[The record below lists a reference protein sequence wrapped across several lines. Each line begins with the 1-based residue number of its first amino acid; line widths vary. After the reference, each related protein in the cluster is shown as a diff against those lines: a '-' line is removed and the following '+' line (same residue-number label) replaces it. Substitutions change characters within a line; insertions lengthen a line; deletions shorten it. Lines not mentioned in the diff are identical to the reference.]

1 MISKELKR
9 LSRRELVDIIYQLKK
24 NEEQMQEKIE
34 TLEAEL
40 EERRIHLSEVGS
52 IAEATTSIT
61 GIFSVAQST
70 ADLYLHEIS
79 SMKEDAQREYEK
91 LIEEA
96 EKKVEEAEN
105 IVEEAEKKAE
115 AIMIDVKKRYDTL
128 ASRYKNDYKKWQQ
141 LQDEIHKLEFQ
152 KEQKLSEE

>member
-1 MISKELKR
+1 MVSKELRK
-9 LSRRELVDIIYQLKK
+9 LNRRELVDVIYQLKK

-96 EKKVEEAEN
+96 EKK
-105 IVEEAEKKAE
+105 AE

-141 LQDEIHKLEFQ
+141 LQDEIRKLEFQ

>member
-1 MISKELKR
+1 MTEATIKNDFSKGSVVGNILSLALPMTLAQLINILYNIVDRMYLGRIPGTATLSLTGLGLCMPIIS
-9 LSRRELVDIIYQLKK
+9 VIIAFANLFG
-24 NEEQMQEKIE
+24 
-34 TLEAEL
+34 TGGAPLC
-40 EERRIHLSEVGS
+40 S
-52 IAEATTSIT
+52 IAR
-61 GIFSVAQST
+61 GKG
-70 ADLYLHEIS
+70 DL
-79 SMKEDAQREYEK
+79 K
-91 LIEEA
+91 EA
-96 EKKVEEAEN
+96 EK

>member
-1 MISKELKR
+1 MVSKELRK
-9 LSRRELVDIIYQLKK
+9 LNRRELVDVIYQLKK
-24 NEEQMQEKIE
+24 NEEQMQEKIDA
-34 TLEAEL
+34 LEAEL

-96 EKKVEEAEN
+96 EKKVED
-105 IVEEAEKKAE
+105 
-115 AIMIDVKKRYDTL
+115 IMIDVKKRYDTL

-141 LQDEIHKLEFQ
+141 LQDEIRKLEFQ

>member
-1 MISKELKR
+1 MVSKELRK
-9 LSRRELVDIIYQLKK
+9 LNRRELVDVIYQLKK

-105 IVEEAEKKAE
+105 IVQEAEKKAE
-115 AIMIDVKKRYDTL
+115 AIMIYVKERYETL
-128 ASRYKNDYKKWQQ
+128 ASSYKNDYKKWQQ
-141 LQDEIHKLEFQ
+141 LRDEIRKLEFQ

>member
-1 MISKELKR
+1 MVSKELRK
-9 LSRRELVDIIYQLKK
+9 LNRRELVDVIYQLKK

-105 IVEEAEKKAE
+105 IVQEAEKKAE

-141 LQDEIHKLEFQ
+141 LQDEIRKLEFQ